1 MATSNSFD
9 YSRSAANLITVAL
22 ENVGVLA
29 AGGTVASAD
38 TATCLTRL
46 NLIAKAHSGMSD
58 FARGL
63 KNISRQRATMMLA
76 KGQQT
81 YLLGPATTDARAS
94 TQVGRTTIDAAEAA
108 GQTVLSV
115 TATSDTTTYPGT
127 TLTMTASDII
137 GIEQNDGTI
146 FWTTVSSISA
156 GDTVTVATGL
166 DVAAAVGNYVFWFTA
181 RAQRMVLV
189 ESAVLRDEN
198 ENDTPLKV
206 YRTIEE
212 YEAGVTSKYA
222 DGDPTCILVEPL
234 RINTKITL
242 DSQPTDVTKRIVL
255 VGLYPQEDY
264 DNSSGT
270 DDIAFPQEALR
281 YLGWELSFEI
291 CDAYG
296 SEWTPSMEKKR
307 IEAKETYLSLNPEVS
322 NAYFQCGGV

>member
-1 MATSNSFD
+1 MATSGSFD
-9 YSRSAANLITVAL
+9 YSRTAANLITVAL

-63 KNISRQRATMMLA
+63 KHISRQRATLMLA
-76 KGQQT
+76 KGQQS
-81 YLLGPATTDARAS
+81 YLIGPASTDSRAS
-94 TQVGRTTIDAAEAA
+94 TAVGRTTLSAAEAA
-108 GQTVLSV
+108 SQTTLSI
-115 TATSDTTTYPGT
+115 TSNTDTTTYPGT
-127 TLTMTASDII
+127 TITMTASDIV
-137 GIEQNDGTI
+137 GIELDDGTI
-146 FWTTVSSISA
+146 QWTTISGTPTTTMDIA
-156 GDTVTVATGL
+156 SGLTG
-166 DVAAAVGNYVFWFTA
+166 AAAAGNYVYWFTA

-198 ENDTPLKV
+198 NKDTPLKV
-206 YRTIEE
+206 FRTIEE
-212 YEAGVTSKYA
+212 YEAGVSDKYA

-234 RINTKITL
+234 RINTRITL
-242 DSQPTDVTKRIVL
+242 DSQPQDVTKRIVL

-264 DNSSGT
+264 DNASGT
-270 DDIAFPQEALR
+270 DDISFPQEALR